1 MIIDGG
7 SCANV
12 TSDTLVKKLNL
23 SCIMHPKHYK
33 LQWLNECGEVKV
45 IKQVLIAFAIR
56 KYSDEVMCDV
66 IPMHAS
72 HLLLRRP

>member
-23 SCIMHPKHYK
+23 SCLKHPRPYI
-33 LQWLNECGEVKV
+33 LQWLNECGEMKV
-45 IKQVLIAFAIR
+45 TILYVAKSRRRSNWTLRKFFFFAESPR
-56 KYSDEVMCDV
+56 NENF
-66 IPMHAS
+66 
-72 HLLLRRP
+72 